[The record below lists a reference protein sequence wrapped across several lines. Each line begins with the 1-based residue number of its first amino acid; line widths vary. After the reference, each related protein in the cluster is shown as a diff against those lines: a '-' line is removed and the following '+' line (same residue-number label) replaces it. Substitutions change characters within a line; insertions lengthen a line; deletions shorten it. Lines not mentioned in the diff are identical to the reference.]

1 MEEPSQS
8 GYRTI
13 SSELDWALFD
23 PKLSVMI
30 RKDSIKDMTGFSP
43 SECRLSIVIRDRD
56 FKRFIHAGEFSP
68 SDDSLDEIRLI
79 DDFKKLSRSCNFEI
93 SIYLHPIDDAQ
104 NNKGLAKSRFDIL
117 SSKDFKIAPAE
128 LERQIPI
135 VWVDE
140 QTMEKK
146 VGTRDCIWRI
156 EWLESNK
163 LDDELQEKDHFT
175 FYLDNEIED
184 VLEIWFNEKFRIFFK
199 KNEKVGLRASL
210 HKKQISAEIYA
221 EIFRKVCESNE
232 EPSNPRGLLA
242 LVESLS
248 IRRMMMDLEELRMN
262 YRVHDPEAFLRSI
275 GNKIV
280 DIDLDLLGIRKRK

>member
-1 MEEPSQS
+1 MVGSSIRFGRMNQNRNHFIMNDISNSIVEPFKRDDDLLSESSLCIFPSLEEPSQS

-68 SDDSLDEIRLI
+68 SDDSLDDIRLI
-79 DDFKKLSRSCNFEI
+79 DDFNKLSRSCNFEI

-128 LERQIPI
+128 LERQ
-135 VWVDE
+135 
-140 QTMEKK
+140 M
-146 VGTRDCIWRI
+146 
-156 EWLESNK
+156 L
-163 LDDELQEKDHFT
+163 
-175 FYLDNEIED
+175 Y
-184 VLEIWFNEKFRIFFK
+184 
-199 KNEKVGLRASL
+199 SL
-210 HKKQISAEIYA
+210 
-221 EIFRKVCESNE
+221 
-232 EPSNPRGLLA
+232 G
-242 LVESLS
+242 
-248 IRRMMMDLEELRMN
+248 
-262 YRVHDPEAFLRSI
+262 
-275 GNKIV
+275 
-280 DIDLDLLGIRKRK
+280 